1 LLRGFV
7 REQWVDELDFDT
19 LERKNGS
26 YVSDDL
32 REREDDIIWRVKWRG
47 ADDWMYVYFLIEF
60 QSEHDWFMAIRVWN
74 YLSLLYQDLIRTG
87 EVGDRRLPPV
97 LPMVVYRGE
106 QRWTAPLDVKELIRT
121 PPSGLVRY
129 LPSLR
134 YLLLEEVRM
143 NEGELE
149 RMSNLVAEIFRIEK
163 SATLKA
169 SIPPFLSFV
178 KWTTKA
184 GAQQDSLKRAFIV
197 WYKRAQRSA
206 KIIEHGEDLEEM
218 SPEEMEPMLSERIDK
233 WTEELRAEGEAKG
246 RAEGEAKGRV
256 EGEAKGRA
264 EGKAEGRAEGEAE
277 GRAEGEAKGRAEGKA
292 EMFLSLFEMKFGAPS
307 AEIRE
312 QIKSAGEEE
321 IQRLSARLL
330 TAETASEIF
339 LPEAKGR
346 PRS

>member
-1 LLRGFV
+1 
-7 REQWVDELDFDT
+7 
-19 LERKNGS
+19 
-26 YVSDDL
+26 
-32 REREDDIIWRVKWRG
+32 
-47 ADDWMYVYFLIEF
+47 
-60 QSEHDWFMAIRVWN
+60 
-74 YLSLLYQDLIRTG
+74 
-87 EVGDRRLPPV
+87 
-97 LPMVVYRGE
+97 
-106 QRWTAPLDVKELIRT
+106 
-121 PPSGLVRY
+121 
-129 LPSLR
+129 
-134 YLLLEEVRM
+134 M

-206 KIIEHGEDLEEM
+206 KIIEHGDDLEEM

-246 RAEGEAKGRV
+246 RVEGEAKGRV
-256 EGEAKGRA
+256 EGEAKGRV
-264 EGKAEGRAEGEAE
+264 
-277 GRAEGEAKGRAEGKA
+277 EGEAKGRAEGKA

-330 TAETASEIF
+330 TAEMVSEIF

>member
-1 LLRGFV
+1 MGAHDSGYRQLFSFPTMIEELLRGFV

-32 REREDDIIWRVKWRG
+32 REREDDIIWRLKWRG

-106 QRWTAPLDVKELIRT
+106 QRWKAPLDVKELIRT
-121 PPSGLVRY
+121 PPPGLVRY

-163 SATLKA
+163 SATLRA
-169 SIPPFLSFV
+169 SILPFLSFV
-178 KWTTKA
+178 HWTTKA
-184 GAQQDSLKRAFIV
+184 GARQDSLKRALIV

-206 KIIEHGEDLEEM
+206 KIVEHGEDLEEM
-218 SPEEMEPMLSERIDK
+218 SPEEMEPMLSERIEK

-246 RAEGEAKGRV
+246 RV
-256 EGEAKGRA
+256 
-264 EGKAEGRAEGEAE
+264 
-277 GRAEGEAKGRAEGKA
+277 EGEAKGRAEGKA

-307 AEIRE
+307 PEIWE

-330 TAETASEIF
+330 TADTASEIF
-339 LPEAKGR
+339 LPEVKGR
-346 PRS
+346 PRF

>member
-1 LLRGFV
+1 
-7 REQWVDELDFDT
+7 
-19 LERKNGS
+19 
-26 YVSDDL
+26 
-32 REREDDIIWRVKWRG
+32 
-47 ADDWMYVYFLIEF
+47 MYVYFLIEF

-106 QRWTAPLDVKELIRT
+106 QRWKAPLDVKELIRT
-121 PPSGLVRY
+121 PPPGLIRY

-218 SPEEMEPMLSERIDK
+218 SPEEMEPMLSERIEK
-233 WTEELRAEGEAKG
+233 WTEEL
-246 RAEGEAKGRV
+246 RV
-256 EGEAKGRA
+256 EGEAKGR
-264 EGKAEGRAEGEAE
+264 E
-277 GRAEGEAKGRAEGKA
+277 EGKA